1 MVITTVKSESGLYI
15 VLDTI
20 HGNTDTL
27 VLGQQRY
34 QIETAEMT
42 MIYVTGCRQREGKRN
57 LQRAEKRLRGSY
69 EQLIST
75 IKVWIENTITRFIY
89 R

>member
-20 HGNTDTL
+20 YGNTDTL

-42 MIYVTGCRQREGKRN
+42 KIYVTGCRQREGKRN
-57 LQRAEKRLRGSY
+57 LQREEKRLRGSY
-69 EQLIST
+69 VQLI
-75 IKVWIENTITRFIY
+75 VWIENTITRFIY